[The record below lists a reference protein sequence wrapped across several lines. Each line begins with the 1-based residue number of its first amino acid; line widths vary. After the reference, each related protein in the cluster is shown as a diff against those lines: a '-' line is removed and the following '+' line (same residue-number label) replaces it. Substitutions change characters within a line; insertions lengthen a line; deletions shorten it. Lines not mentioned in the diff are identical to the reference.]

1 MDSSKHY
8 TKAPITEAL
17 IDLRVETLEIN
28 PTTALLMLKGIQSN
42 VMLEYPE
49 CEDIVTFQS
58 QLQMV
63 PGVETKITSAQTGYR
78 FVSGDRKRIFQVRLD
93 GFTVSHLAPYQGWE
107 SLRNEA
113 KRLWTIY
120 KGVMKPKSVIRV
132 AVRYLNRLDLPLP
145 LNDFR
150 DYLQTVPEVSPSI
163 PQGGLSDYFMRLSM
177 PQDDLEAM
185 LVLQQA
191 IIPSP
196 SDVDN
201 VVSVVLDIDLFCE
214 ASISPHDDSC
224 WEMLERFRTRKNAI
238 FEACITDKARRLF
251 Q

>member
-17 IDLRVETLEIN
+17 IDLRVEMPEIN
-28 PTTALLMLKGIQSN
+28 PQTALVMLKGIQSN
-42 VMLEYPE
+42 VVSEYPE
-49 CEDIVTFQS
+49 SEEIVTFQS
-58 QLQMV
+58 QFH
-63 PGVETKITSAQTGYR
+63 PGGETKTTSAQTGYR
-78 FVSGDRKRIFQVRLD
+78 FVSNDRKRIFQVRLN
-93 GFTVSHLAPYQGWE
+93 GFSVSHLAPYKDWE

-113 KRLWTIY
+113 KRLWAIY
-120 KGVMKPKSVIRV
+120 KSVVKPKSVIRV

-145 LNDFR
+145 FDDFR

-163 PQGGLSDYFMRLSM
+163 PHGGLSDYFMRLSM

-201 VVSVVLDIDLFCE
+201 VVSVVLDIELFCE
-214 ASISPHDDSC
+214 ASISAHDASC